1 MKIAT
6 KFPKLFIRQKTN
18 GTTLDVLNLR
28 KFSLTKLWPINAD
41 FCKRKWTSLDENT
54 TTLEYV
60 HLLLPQP
67 FYILKNFSQ
76 SWSAW
81 TECKNER
88 QERSGQTC
96 AGNEKVEK
104 RPCTVCNCNSKGS
117 KNETCD
123 LGGQCHCKPTFQGLN
138 CDQCQAG
145 HFGFP
150 TCQRKFSK
158 KNFKTRKQD

>member
-18 GTTLDVLNLR
+18 GMTLDVLNLR

-67 FYILKNFSQ
+67 FHMLKIF
-76 SWSAW
+76 
-81 TECKNER
+81 R
-88 QERSGQTC
+88 RVGRPGQ
-96 AGNEKVEK
+96 NV
-104 RPCTVCNCNSKGS
+104 
-117 KNETCD
+117 
-123 LGGQCHCKPTFQGLN
+123 
-138 CDQCQAG
+138 
-145 HFGFP
+145 
-150 TCQRKFSK
+150 
-158 KNFKTRKQD
+158 KTRGKKEMDKRALEMKR